1 MKRVTTYKR
10 RQHGFVL
17 IELLAVIA
25 IIGILAA
32 ILLPALARARET
44 ARRASCASNL
54 MQLGISLHVYAG
66 ENNGALPW
74 SGGRGNADCLL
85 PLVGNDIPDKY
96 IFTCPSDTDVLRKK
110 QKDESEIVLTSEL
123 DSDDSVRCSYDYLG
137 AYTVAPVVISPEE
150 KALPKWPIM
159 WDICETAQAESV
171 ASYTRFNS
179 NSYGPSF
186 NHVPGGGNVLWLD
199 GSVKFLKIENWAAS
213 NLPARPSGIGL
224 VEPAQAIVDQIL
236 EVEKVTAQTPPPT
249 PQSQQETLDQL
260 RARRRK

>member
-1 MKRVTTYKR
+1 MKRTVTIAPAR
-10 RQHGFVL
+10 RGFVL

-54 MQLGISLHVYAG
+54 MQLGISLHVYAA

-85 PLVGNDIPDKY
+85 PLVGSDIPDKY
-96 IFTCPSDTDVLRKK
+96 ILACPSDPDGLRKK
-110 QKDESEIVLTSEL
+110 GKDEPEIVLTSEL
-123 DSDDSVRCSYDYLG
+123 DSDESVRCSYDYLG
-137 AYTVAPVVISPEE
+137 AYTFAPVMIPPEE
-150 KALPKWPIM
+150 KAIPKWPAM
-159 WDICETAQAESV
+159 WDICETAQTEFST
-171 ASYTRFNS
+171 SDTRFGRD
-179 NSYGPSF
+179 SYGPSF

-199 GSVKFLKIENWAAS
+199 GSVTFLKTENWAAS
-213 NLPARPSGIGL
+213 NLPARPAGIAL
-224 VEPAQAIVDQIL
+224 VDPAQAIVDQIL
-236 EVEKVTAQTPPPT
+236 EEEVTAQTPPQT
-249 PQSQQETLDQL
+249 PQSQQEPLDRL